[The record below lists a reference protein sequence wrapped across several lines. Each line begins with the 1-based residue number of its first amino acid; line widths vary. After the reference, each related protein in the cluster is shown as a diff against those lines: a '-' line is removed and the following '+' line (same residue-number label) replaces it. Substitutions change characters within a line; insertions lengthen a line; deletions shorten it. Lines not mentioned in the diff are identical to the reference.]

1 MSNASEK
8 EIKIKKEMNVR
19 VLLLL
24 LICILFAIKK
34 INKFLS
40 HILCKS
46 SLSKS
51 DILYVKWKNRSAFRK
66 IRLLFVVWIRLQ

>member
-8 EIKIKKEMNVR
+8 EIKLKKRCMLEYYFY
-19 VLLLL
+19 
-24 LICILFAIKK
+24 CSFASFLQLKK
-34 INKFLS
+34 NKFLS

-66 IRLLFVVWIRLQ
+66 I